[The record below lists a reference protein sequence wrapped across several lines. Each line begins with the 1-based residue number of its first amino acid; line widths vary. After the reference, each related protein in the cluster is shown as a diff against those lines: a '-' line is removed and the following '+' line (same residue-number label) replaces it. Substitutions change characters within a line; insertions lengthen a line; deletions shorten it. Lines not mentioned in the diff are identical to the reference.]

1 MVTTP
6 PPVIVGVTSGQPDA
20 VVLAASVFATHFGGE
35 LICASVDPSRLVL
48 AELPDGTITSASY
61 DPDSRE
67 VPTTMF
73 DAGLLT
79 QVERVLH
86 GRAVSW
92 STRALA
98 GETAEALGRLAATV
112 HAAMIV
118 VGTSESNLRHTLT
131 SFFTGS
137 VAVRLAHGQHCPVV
151 IIPLRPVPFSEQVP
165 WAE

>member
-20 VVLAASVFATHFGGE
+20 VVLAASVFASHFGSE
-35 LICASVDPSRLVL
+35 LICASVDPSRLML
-48 AELPDGTITSASY
+48 DELPDGTITSASY

-67 VPTTMF
+67 LPTTMF
-73 DAGLLT
+73 DAGLLA

-86 GRAVSW
+86 GRTVSW

-98 GETAEALGRLAATV
+98 GETAEALGRLASTV

-118 VGTSESNLRHTLT
+118 VGTRESNLRHTLA

-165 WAE
+165 WPE

>member
-1 MVTTP
+1 MVTRP

-20 VVLAASVFATHFGGE
+20 VVLAASVFAAQFGAE
-35 LICASVDPSRLVL
+35 LICATVDPSRRVL
-48 AELPDGTITSASY
+48 DELPDGTVTSASL
-61 DPDSRE
+61 DPDTRE
-67 VPTTMF
+67 LPTTTF
-73 DAGLLT
+73 DPGLLA
-79 QVERVLH
+79 QVERALH
-86 GRAVSW
+86 GRPVRW

-118 VGTSESNLRHTLT
+118 VGTRESSLRHTLS

-151 IIPLRPVPFSEQVP
+151 IIPLHPVPFSEQFP
-165 WAE
+165 WEE